1 MARSHAGSALAFA
14 LGALMFGTPR
24 RLGGPLLYD
33 DRAAVVR
40 NPVVTGASPLSR
52 AWVVD
57 FWGEHELTSAASHKS
72 WRPLVTLSYA
82 ANYAIHAIQP
92 FGYHA
97 VNALL
102 HATNAALVAPAA
114 RATLGW
120 GRGSG
125 RAGAG
130 AAILFAVHPVH
141 VEAVQNIV
149 GRAELGMALFY
160 LGGFLI
166 YVHVATCASAGPRH
180 GAARGASVGMAR
192 SACGVTGALACTAC
206 AMLCK
211 ETGVTLP
218 LLCIIWE
225 ASVPLGMRPRELL
238 ADLLRGGSQ
247 PDAAARAK
255 RWTRGVPIGAVA
267 RWSSLAL
274 GTAALGVWRHA
285 LNGGTPPSFSPA
297 QNRPALV
304 TDVRYR
310 ALSIC
315 WVWLEYLVSATLALH
330 QCPDWSF
337 PALPP
342 ILTLTD
348 PRLPL
353 LAVGSSLCIAATCHA
368 ALRHFSAGALLCIAW
383 FVSPFILAS
392 NLFFAVGTCKARG
405 HHTPT
410 LPPALSPVCCCG
422 PLSRPFTRVLLCHT

>member
-1 MARSHAGSALAFA
+1 MARSRAGSALAFA

-52 AWVVD
+52 AWAVD
-57 FWGEHELTSAASHKS
+57 FWGEHELASAASHKS

-82 ANYAIHAIQP
+82 ANHAIHAIEP

-97 VNALL
+97 VNVLL

-120 GRGSG
+120 GPRSG
-125 RAGAG
+125 RAGVG

-166 YVHVATCASAGPRH
+166 YVHVATRASAALRR
-180 GAARGASVGMAR
+180 GAARSGSAGVGMAR
-192 SACGVTGALACTAC
+192 GACGVAGALTCTAC

-218 LLCIIWE
+218 LLCISWE
-225 ASVPLGMRPRELL
+225 ALVPLRIRPRDLVST
-238 ADLLRGGSQ
+238 LLRHGG
-247 PDAAARAK
+247 PADAAARDT
-255 RWTRGVPIGAVA
+255 RRRGVPIGAVA

-274 GTAALGVWRHA
+274 GTAALGAWRHA

-304 TDVRYR
+304 ADARFR

-315 WVWLEYLVSATLALH
+315 WV
-330 QCPDWSF
+330 
-337 PALPP
+337 
-342 ILTLTD
+342 
-348 PRLPL
+348 
-353 LAVGSSLCIAATCHA
+353 
-368 ALRHFSAGALLCIAW
+368 
-383 FVSPFILAS
+383 
-392 NLFFAVGTCKARG
+392 
-405 HHTPT
+405 
-410 LPPALSPVCCCG
+410 
-422 PLSRPFTRVLLCHT
+422 RP